1 MTPMERAK
9 EINRKRMDRNDHRL
23 ELDNIAAE
31 FDADRIAFGEKV
43 LEMAELI
50 VYMSPVPDPKQ
61 YVFRLDDKNI
71 AWADATWAVIDTI
84 RALKPR
90 LPELAKE

>member
-23 ELDNIAAE
+23 ELDIIAAE

-43 LEMAELI
+43 SGI
-50 VYMSPVPDPKQ
+50 G
-61 YVFRLDDKNI
+61 
-71 AWADATWAVIDTI
+71 
-84 RALKPR
+84 
-90 LPELAKE
+90 

>member
-1 MTPMERAK
+1 
-9 EINRKRMDRNDHRL
+9 
-23 ELDNIAAE
+23 
-31 FDADRIAFGEKV
+31 
-43 LEMAELI
+43 MAELI